1 MPNATFVNLRKAR
14 PESVINWSD
23 RCNAVHM
30 YGRLS
35 LLKGEEE
42 GEDLFSQ
49 LATARLQPEEHDHAL
64 RGSTGTRDP
73 ALGLTPVSR
82 DLVETLTLILSLCQ
96 RERRATRDERKD
108 PSVDALVRL
117 ASLCG
122 ERIQVR
128 GVFLLFENS
137 IRN

>member
-1 MPNATFVNLRKAR
+1 MVASPFSRERRRVRIYSR
-14 PESVINWSD
+14 NWRFQGSNQKNTTMHCAD
-23 RCNAVHM
+23 RQELETQ
-30 YGRLS
+30 RLA
-35 LLKGEEE
+35 
-42 GEDLFSQ
+42 F
-49 LATARLQPEEHDHAL
+49 
-64 RGSTGTRDP
+64 
-73 ALGLTPVSR
+73 TPVSR

-128 GVFLLFENS
+128 VILLFENS
-137 IRN
+137 IGN